1 MNGVSEALTIWRFEM
16 RDGLQPDVSLGD
28 TLQLNLIEM
37 KKADR
42 LGLGDQNLK
51 DWITLFEHWHEE
63 TRMDTITNETVK
75 EVRGHIKRLSADEE
89 ARRLAFVRE
98 RALRDEASQL
108 RYAKQEG
115 IKQGEVIGEVKLL
128 QKMLNKRFGVLPEWA
143 AEMINNA
150 SSQQIEAWADQIFTA
165 KSLEELLK

>member
-1 MNGVSEALTIWRFEM
+1 
-16 RDGLQPDVSLGD
+16 
-28 TLQLNLIEM
+28 
-37 KKADR
+37 
-42 LGLGDQNLK
+42 
-51 DWITLFEHWHEE
+51 
-63 TRMDTITNETVK
+63 MDTITNETVK

-108 RYAKQEG
+108 RFAKQEG
-115 IKQGEVIGEVKLL
+115 IKQGEVIGEAKLL